1 MGSYLEV
8 NNLSKSY
15 GPRVLFRNIS
25 FHIEEGDKIALVA
38 PNGTGKTSLLRII
51 AGKDSSDGEG
61 SVHFLRDITV
71 AFLEQEQHFD
81 PERTVYEIVVEGA
94 GEKAH
99 ELANHEIETVLSRMH
114 IDDTSRKA
122 GTLSGGE
129 AKRVAIAAVLIRKP
143 DFLVLDEPTNHL
155 DVDSI
160 EFLEDYL
167 SHSRSTLLMVTH
179 DRYFLDRVCNR
190 ILELDEGG
198 LYRYQGN
205 YEYFLQKREERI
217 ANFNAA
223 TERARNL
230 LRTELDW
237 MRRMPCARGTK
248 AKYRIDAFYD
258 LKDRAEQ
265 RRSDRQLEI
274 RAGMARLGKKTVNCR
289 HLCYSW
295 GDIPVIDDF
304 TYNFAPGEKIA
315 VVGPNGVGK
324 STFMNL
330 LAGSLEPSSGEI
342 DRGETLRIGYYRQE
356 GMEFDNEKTVL
367 DTVSEIADVVTLGKG
382 EKVSAM
388 TFLNYFMFPPSMH
401 RNKVGKLSGGER
413 RRLYLL
419 TVLMRSPNFLILDEP
434 TNDLDLMTLNVLE
447 EYLADFAG
455 SLLIVSHDRFF
466 VDKLADHLFIFEGQG
481 RIKDFVGSYSG
492 YRQYLRDKEEER
504 RAAARNVKKAVPS
517 SVSAKGA
524 HRKKLS
530 YKEKQE
536 KVQLEK
542 ELQALGEEKAMLE
555 ERLCSGNL
563 SSEELNADS
572 VRMAEIGTLVDE
584 KELRWLELDELES

>member
-1 MGSYLEV
+1 MSSYLEV

-15 GPRVLFRNIS
+15 GPRVLFKNIS
-25 FHIEEGDKIALVA
+25 FNINEGDKIALVA
-38 PNGTGKTSLLRII
+38 PNGTGKTSLLSII
-51 AGKDSSDGEG
+51 AGKDSSDGDG
-61 SVHFLRDITV
+61 SVHFMKDITV
-71 AFLEQEQHFD
+71 AFLEQEQHYD
-81 PERTVYEIVVEGA
+81 PDKTVYEIVEEGLGKRA
-94 GEKAH
+94 QEIGS
-99 ELANHEIETVLSRMH
+99 HEIAAMLSRLH
-114 IDDTSRKA
+114 IEDSSRKA
-122 GTLSGGE
+122 GSLSGGE
-129 AKRVAIAAVLIRKP
+129 AKRVAIAEVLVRKP

-167 SHSRSTLLMVTH
+167 TRSRCTLLMVTH
-179 DRYFLDRVCNR
+179 DRYFLDRVCNI
-190 ILELDEGG
+190 ILELDEGN

-205 YEYFLQKREERI
+205 YSYFLQKREERI
-217 ANFNAA
+217 SNFNAG

-248 AKYRIDAFYD
+248 AKYRIDAFHE
-258 LKDRAEQ
+258 LQDRAGQ
-265 RRSDRQLEI
+265 KRDDRQLEI
-274 RAGMARLGKKTVNCR
+274 KAGMSRLGKKIINCR
-289 HLCYSW
+289 HLSYRW
-295 GDIPVIDDF
+295 GDMPVAEDF

-324 STFMNL
+324 STFLNL

-356 GMEFDNEKTVL
+356 GISFDREKTVL
-367 DTVSEIADVVTLGKG
+367 ETVSEIADVVTLGNG
-382 EKVSAM
+382 EKVSSM

-419 TVLMRSPNFLILDEP
+419 TVLMRNPNFLILDEP

-447 EYLADFAG
+447 EYLADFKG

-466 VDKLADHLFIFEGQG
+466 VDKLAEHLFIFEGNG
-481 RIKDFVGSYSG
+481 KIKDFVGSYSG
-492 YRQYLRDKEEER
+492 YRQYLKDREEEK
-504 RAAARNVKKAVPS
+504 RAAAKDSRKTAAPAVVRKSERKA
-517 SVSAKGA
+517 
-524 HRKKLS
+524 KLS

-536 KVQLEK
+536 KEQLERDLK
-542 ELQALGEEKAMLE
+542 ALGEEKSAIE
-555 ERLCSGNL
+555 ARLCSGTL
-563 SSEELNADS
+563 SAADLNADS
-572 VRMAEIGTLVDE
+572 IRIGEVEKLIDE
-584 KELRWLELDELES
+584 KELRWLELDEIGS

>member
-1 MGSYLEV
+1 MSSYLEV

-15 GPRVLFRNIS
+15 GPRVLFKNIS
-25 FHIEEGDKIALVA
+25 FNINEGDKIALVA
-38 PNGTGKTSLLRII
+38 PNGTGKTSLLSII
-51 AGKDSSDGEG
+51 AGKDSSDGDG
-61 SVHFLRDITV
+61 SVHFMKDITV
-71 AFLEQEQHFD
+71 AFLEQEQHYD
-81 PERTVYEIVVEGA
+81 PDKTVYEIVEEGLGKRA
-94 GEKAH
+94 QEIGS
-99 ELANHEIETVLSRMH
+99 HEIAAMLSRLH
-114 IDDTSRKA
+114 IEDSSRKA
-122 GTLSGGE
+122 GSLSGGE
-129 AKRVAIAAVLIRKP
+129 AKRVAIAEVLVRKP

-167 SHSRSTLLMVTH
+167 TRSRCTLLMVTH
-179 DRYFLDRVCNR
+179 DRYFLDRVCNI
-190 ILELDEGG
+190 ILELDEGN

-205 YEYFLQKREERI
+205 YSYFLQKREERI
-217 ANFNAA
+217 SNFNAG

-248 AKYRIDAFYD
+248 AKYRIDAFHE
-258 LKDRAEQ
+258 LQDRAGQ
-265 RRSDRQLEI
+265 KRDDRQLEI
-274 RAGMARLGKKTVNCR
+274 KAGMSRLGKKIINCR
-289 HLCYSW
+289 HLSYRW
-295 GDIPVIDDF
+295 GDMPVVEDF

-324 STFMNL
+324 STFLNL

-356 GMEFDNEKTVL
+356 GISFDREKTVL
-367 DTVSEIADVVTLGKG
+367 ETVSEIADVVTLGNG
-382 EKVSAM
+382 EKVSSM

-419 TVLMRSPNFLILDEP
+419 TVLMRNPNFLILDEP

-447 EYLADFAG
+447 EYLADFKG

-466 VDKLADHLFIFEGQG
+466 VDKLAEHLFIFEGNG
-481 RIKDFVGSYSG
+481 KIKDFVGSYSG
-492 YRQYLRDKEEER
+492 YRQYLKDREEEK
-504 RAAARNVKKAVPS
+504 RAAAKDSRKTAAPAVVRKSERKA
-517 SVSAKGA
+517 
-524 HRKKLS
+524 KLS

-536 KVQLEK
+536 KEQLERDLK
-542 ELQALGEEKAMLE
+542 ALGEEKSAIE
-555 ERLCSGNL
+555 ARLCSGTL
-563 SSEELNADS
+563 SAADLNADS
-572 VRMAEIGTLVDE
+572 IRIGEVEKLIDE
-584 KELRWLELDELES
+584 KELRWLELDEIGS